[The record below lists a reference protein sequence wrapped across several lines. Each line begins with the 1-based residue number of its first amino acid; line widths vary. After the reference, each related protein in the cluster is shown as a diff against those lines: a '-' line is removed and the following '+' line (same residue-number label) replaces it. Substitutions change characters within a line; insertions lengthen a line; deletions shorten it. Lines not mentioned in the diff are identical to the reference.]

1 MMMIASM
8 KLISLLMPSVATD
21 TSLLTKTS
29 RLVQHALARRI
40 YCHFQSRWVFI
51 ATWHNVTYS
60 SSSTSVLTHF
70 ELTIYFH

>member
-1 MMMIASM
+1 MYRLFVQLSF
-8 KLISLLMPSVATD
+8 VTTD

-29 RLVQHALARRI
+29 RLVQHTLARRG
-40 YCHFQSRWVFI
+40 YCHFQSRWVFV

-70 ELTIYFH
+70 TLSLI